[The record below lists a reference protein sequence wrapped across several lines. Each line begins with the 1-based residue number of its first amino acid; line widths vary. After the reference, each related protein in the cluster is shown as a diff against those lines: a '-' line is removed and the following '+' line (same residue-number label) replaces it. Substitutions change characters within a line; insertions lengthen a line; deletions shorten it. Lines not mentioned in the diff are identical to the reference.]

1 MMATVRYVTSVWEIQ
16 NFRPTD
22 FCSTVFT
29 VLCIASEGNISQM
42 PCIVNGRNRYS
53 TAVFVAELVRK
64 CFVLEVRKEKI
75 TTARF
80 IKEKP

>member
-1 MMATVRYVTSVWEIQ
+1 
-16 NFRPTD
+16 
-22 FCSTVFT
+22 
-29 VLCIASEGNISQM
+29 M
-42 PCIVNGRNRYS
+42 PCIVNGTNRYS

-80 IKEKP
+80 INLLEPEFYI

>member
-1 MMATVRYVTSVWEIQ
+1 
-16 NFRPTD
+16 
-22 FCSTVFT
+22 
-29 VLCIASEGNISQM
+29 M
-42 PCIVNGRNRYS
+42 PCVIIGTNRYC

-64 CFVLEVRKEKI
+64 YFVLEVRKEKI